1 MNKLRLIIF
10 SIALLSLSSLAQ
22 KQIFFEQVGLFNE
35 GLAPVLLDNK
45 WGFID
50 TEGNVVIEPKFVAFL
65 TNFSELP
72 YFSEGLTPI
81 VDPETERVGFIDKKG
96 NIVIKPK
103 FYSAKNFSE
112 DVAFAGTQE
121 DYVIID
127 KSGNIIAQKFVAL
140 NGFYSSFSHN
150 RAIVQKEFSYGY
162 IDKQGKFVI
171 KPVYDEARDFS
182 NGLAAVKKD
191 GKWGFID
198 IDGNVKVQFQF
209 SNEPKPFSD
218 NRAFVQGTN
227 LKWGFIDTEGKII
240 VEPMYDQVFP
250 FASGAAVVS
259 KMDEKWNNTFYII
272 DVFGKSIK
280 TFSKSAKSNETIT
293 LWSGFNEGLA
303 VVMKDFKK
311 GLMDPKGNIIVACKY
326 RELKPLSSGMAYFE
340 KYDDKTRKVTKGFIN
355 KSGKEVFTIEPPKF

>member
-1 MNKLRLIIF
+1 MNKLKIIIISF
-10 SIALLSLSSLAQ
+10 ALLSLTALAQ
-22 KQIFFEQVGLFNE
+22 KQIFFNQVGQFND

-65 TNFSELP
+65 RTFSETP
-72 YFSEGLTPI
+72 FFSEGLTPI
-81 VDPETERVGFIDKKG
+81 VDPETNRVGFIDKKG
-96 NIVIKPK
+96 NIVIKPQ
-103 FYSAKNFSE
+103 FYSATNFYE
-112 DVAFAGTQE
+112 DVAIAGTQE
-121 DYVIID
+121 DYVLID
-127 KSGNIIAQKFVAL
+127 KSGNIIAQKFVAI
-140 NGFYSSFSHN
+140 NGFYSHFSNN
-150 RAIVQKEFSYGY
+150 RAIVQKGFSYGY

-171 KPVYDEARDFS
+171 EPVYDEARDFS

-198 IDGNVKVQFQF
+198 TDGNVKVQFQF
-209 SNEPKPFSD
+209 TNEPKPFSD

-227 LKWGFIDTEGKII
+227 LKWGVIDPEGKII
-240 VEPMYDQVFP
+240 VEPIYDQVFP
-250 FASGAAVVS
+250 FGSGAAVVS

-272 DVFGKSIK
+272 DVTGKSIK

-311 GLMDPKGNIIVACKY
+311 GFMDPKGNIIVACKY
-326 RELKPLSSGMAYFE
+326 RELQPLSSGMAYFE
-340 KYDDKTRKVTKGFIN
+340 KYDDKTKKVTKGFID
-355 KSGKEVFTIEPPKF
+355 KTGKEVFTIEPPKF